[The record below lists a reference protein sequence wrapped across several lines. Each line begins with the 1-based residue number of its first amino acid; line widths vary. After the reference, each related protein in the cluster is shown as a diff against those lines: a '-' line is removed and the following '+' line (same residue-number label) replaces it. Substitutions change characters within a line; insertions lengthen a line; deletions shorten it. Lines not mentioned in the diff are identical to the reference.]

1 MDFRQLRYFVALYE
15 EGHVGRA
22 AERLALSQPALSQQI
37 RQLEQNLDVSL
48 FQRSGKRL
56 LPTVAAHTLYN
67 HAVPLLEGLERARE
81 AMRVFRGQ
89 TPRSLAI
96 GVLQTVNASLV
107 PYMVERLHAAQ
118 PHLRVQIYELSGID
132 IERRLLTGNLDI
144 GIGFLPPR
152 QPGLHSV
159 ELYEDELQLVIPE
172 EHPLKEFRK
181 VSLAQAA
188 ELPTLRVGDQNYYNV
203 RASMEASGVLEG
215 APYQVEWKH
224 FQSAAP
230 VAEGLQAGALDLGF
244 LGDSGFIFLAAK
256 GAPVKLV
263 GVSRQN
269 PDTIALLVPKDSPVR
284 SIADLKGRKVA
295 YWPGAWSQQLTL
307 RALEKAGLPKDY
319 VEFVKLMPIDA
330 AAALPR
336 GSIDAFPVWEPYI
349 SQQIV
354 VSGARPIL
362 TARDLMPGLSSIA
375 ANAASIEPRRAQI
388 ADFLGRLRKAR
399 AWVEAHKEQYADLWA
414 QKANLDR
421 AVSRHW
427 IGQAG
432 MSVGPVDAQ
441 AATDYQE
448 TADFLLQTGALPKP
462 FDTSTVIDT
471 SFNEAF
477 H

>member
-188 ELPTLRVGDQNYYNV
+188 ELPMLLRRDRPAAAGAGGTEPHERDSRQPAADPL
-203 RASMEASGVLEG
+203 RHRSTGQGTADALEP
-215 APYQVEWKH
+215 AAAVETAQRTAH
-224 FQSAAP
+224 P
-230 VAEGLQAGALDLGF
+230 AEGR
-244 LGDSGFIFLAAK
+244 
-256 GAPVKLV
+256 P
-263 GVSRQN
+263 
-269 PDTIALLVPKDSPVR
+269 
-284 SIADLKGRKVA
+284 
-295 YWPGAWSQQLTL
+295 
-307 RALEKAGLPKDY
+307 GLPRRAT
-319 VEFVKLMPIDA
+319 PA
-330 AAALPR
+330 RQRRAAALAAGR
-336 GSIDAFPVWEPYI
+336 
-349 SQQIV
+349 
-354 VSGARPIL
+354 R
-362 TARDLMPGLSSIA
+362 GLSDA
-375 ANAASIEPRRAQI
+375 V
-388 ADFLGRLRKAR
+388 FLG
-399 AWVEAHKEQYADLWA
+399 Q
-414 QKANLDR
+414 
-421 AVSRHW
+421 
-427 IGQAG
+427 
-432 MSVGPVDAQ
+432 
-441 AATDYQE
+441 
-448 TADFLLQTGALPKP
+448 
-462 FDTSTVIDT
+462 
-471 SFNEAF
+471 
-477 H
+477 

>member
-1 MDFRQLRYFVALYE
+1 MKLKQY
-15 EGHVGRA
+15 
-22 AERLALSQPALSQQI
+22 
-37 RQLEQNLDVSL
+37 
-48 FQRSGKRL
+48 
-56 LPTVAAHTLYN
+56 
-67 HAVPLLEGLERARE
+67 
-81 AMRVFRGQ
+81 
-89 TPRSLAI
+89 
-96 GVLQTVNASLV
+96 
-107 PYMVERLHAAQ
+107 
-118 PHLRVQIYELSGID
+118 
-132 IERRLLTGNLDI
+132 LLTSFATLLLGA
-144 GIGFLPPR
+144 
-152 QPGLHSV
+152 
-159 ELYEDELQLVIPE
+159 
-172 EHPLKEFRK
+172 
-181 VSLAQAA
+181 SLAQAA

-399 AWVEAHKEQYADLWA
+399 AWVEAHRSSTPTSGRRRPISTGQ
-414 QKANLDR
+414 
-421 AVSRHW
+421 SPS
-427 IGQAG
+427 IGSAR
-432 MSVGPVDAQ
+432 PA
-441 AATDYQE
+441 
-448 TADFLLQTGALPKP
+448 
-462 FDTSTVIDT
+462 
-471 SFNEAF
+471 
-477 H
+477 